1 MQVKTFNRLLD
12 ERMDEIREISKKID
26 YNNLTYHYI
35 SPGSRP
41 ANFIELRDPLH
52 IFQEIKIDIKQ
63 NQKDLIKSV
72 QSLYN
77 LRQNV
82 IDLFIDYS
90 KTK

>member
-26 YNNLTYHYI
+26 CNNLTYHYI
-35 SPGSRP
+35 TPGIRQ